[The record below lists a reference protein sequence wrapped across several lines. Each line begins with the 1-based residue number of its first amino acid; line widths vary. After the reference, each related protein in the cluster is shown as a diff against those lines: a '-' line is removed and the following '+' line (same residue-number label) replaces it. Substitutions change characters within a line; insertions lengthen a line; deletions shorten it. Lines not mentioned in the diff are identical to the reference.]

1 MRITLAIAVICLA
14 MTACGG
20 SSADPDVSG
29 EAFDGLITL
38 SDVGSGAQRTLRY
51 TLAEGDL
58 GRSS

>member
-29 EAFDGLITL
+29 EAFDGLSPSATW
-38 SDVGSGAQRTLRY
+38 DPAHN
-51 TLAEGDL
+51 
-58 GRSS
+58 GRCDTPWRRATWVDPS